1 MWDRDPW
8 ASSALCCY
16 PIFFAVH
23 VGVLALPL
31 RLR

>member
-1 MWDRDPW
+1 VGPGTLGIV
-8 ASSALCCY
+8 ALCY
-16 PIFFAVH
+16 DPIFFAVH